1 MDERSHLRDSPRTL
15 AEATYRQLRE
25 DIVWGKRAP
34 GTALRSNELRAAY
47 DIGISPLREAL
58 SRLASERLVIC
69 SGQRGF
75 SVAPL
80 DAEDV
85 LDTMETRIVIEIE
98 ALRRSIRFG
107 GKDWLAAIRENY
119 ERLSA
124 LPIPQAPGRTAA
136 DWSTQHRA
144 FHMALL
150 SASRSRWMIRLA
162 GDLFDQAERHRI
174 VAYLDAAPANFRDR
188 DAEHLRILQA
198 ALARNE
204 DAAAEALDS
213 HYRRTGIG
221 VAEKLGYHLNCCG

>member
-1 MDERSHLRDSPRTL
+1 MVEPSHLRDSPRTL

-34 GTALRSNELRAAY
+34 GSPLRSNELRQAY

-58 SRLASERLVIC
+58 SRLASERLVIA

-98 ALRRSIRFG
+98 ALRRSIRRG
-107 GKDWLAAIRENY
+107 DDGWMSAVRDSY
-119 ERLSA
+119 EKLIA
-124 LPIPQAPGRTAA
+124 LPSPREPGRAA
-136 DWSTQHRA
+136 AEWAMQHRA

-150 SASRSRWMIRLA
+150 SASGSRWMLRLA

-174 VAYLDAAPANFRDR
+174 VAYLDAVPDNFRDR
-188 DAEHLRILQA
+188 DTEHLRIMEA
-198 ALARNE
+198 ALARDE
-204 DAAAEALDS
+204 DLASQALDV

-221 VAEKLGYHLNCCG
+221 VAEKLGHSGCCG